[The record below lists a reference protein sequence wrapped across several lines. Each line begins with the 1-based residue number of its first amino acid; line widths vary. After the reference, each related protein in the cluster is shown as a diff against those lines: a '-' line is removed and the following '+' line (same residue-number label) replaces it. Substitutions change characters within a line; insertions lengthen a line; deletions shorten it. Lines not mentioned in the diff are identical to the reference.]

1 MLIQD
6 FGRAGRGGEQADGYL
21 LFNKHKDDQR
31 LKYWTMECN
40 SEEVE
45 SMKKSYKDFW
55 RWI

>member
-1 MLIQD
+1 MLIQE

-31 LKYWTMECN
+31 LKYWTMGCN

-45 SMKKSYKDFW
+45 SVKKSYEDFW

>member
-1 MLIQD
+1 MLIQE

-21 LFNKHKDDQR
+21 LFNKHKDDQS

-45 SMKKSYKDFW
+45 SMKKSYEDFW